1 VMGRTDPDASPHR
14 QQSMMVVPL
23 DTAGVTVIRNL
34 PVFGYH
40 DRDGHA
46 ELRFD
51 NARVPVTAVLSGEG
65 EGFAI
70 AQARLGPGRIHHS
83 MRSIG
88 VAERALAL
96 MVERAKSRVTFGA
109 PLADRSN
116 IGDWIARARIDI
128 EMVRLLTLKA
138 AWLMDTV
145 GNRTAAVEI
154 AAIKVAAPAVAL
166 RILDQAI
173 QVYGG
178 AGVSDDVPLA
188 WMWAHQR
195 TLRLADGPDEV
206 HLRTITRSEL
216 RRRENRVTAA
226 VE

>member
-1 VMGRTDPDASPHR
+1 
-14 QQSMMVVPL
+14 
-23 DTAGVTVIRNL
+23 
-34 PVFGYH
+34 
-40 DRDGHA
+40 
-46 ELRFD
+46 
-51 NARVPVTAVLSGEG
+51 
-65 EGFAI
+65 
-70 AQARLGPGRIHHS
+70 
-83 MRSIG
+83 